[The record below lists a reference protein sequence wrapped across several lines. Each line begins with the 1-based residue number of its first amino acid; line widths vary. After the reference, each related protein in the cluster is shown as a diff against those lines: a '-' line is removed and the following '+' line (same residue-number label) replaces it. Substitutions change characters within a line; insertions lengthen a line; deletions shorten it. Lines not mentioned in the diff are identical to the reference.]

1 MKMSIKQLY
10 IWGRYSRKRFRL
22 AVKFENHH
30 GGNFFIVAV
39 DNFCRLCRRRKKYRA
54 KEDTHETAKI

>member
-1 MKMSIKQLY
+1 MMKMSNKQLY

-30 GGNFFIVAV
+30 GGNFFIAAM
-39 DNFCRLCRRRKKYRA
+39 DNFCRLCRRRKK
-54 KEDTHETAKI
+54 